1 MSYHPYTGEVPFDID
16 PVILDPVRNPD
27 LYKLVL
33 EEVEK
38 YRSRPPLA
46 EFPAVAQIIHYTELK
61 NQVQLCKS
69 STASIL
75 GLAPARFSE
84 AEGHAILAQACQYK
98 SVTDKVAFDDAVEE
112 WLQVGNETAVA
123 LWLSAMHE
131 FAAELMQR
139 SDAVKSI
146 PHEQLEAPCQS
157 CTAFVLAMSPI
168 AMLERM
174 ASPYSGAPLTIVNI
188 LDSIRDN
195 VLQHQ
200 KYIEE
205 WQQKLQITLNVRQH
219 LAWLSS
225 IEVRNWYASLH
236 DSHKRAFAAVL
247 RHLARDTA
255 QIGARDGCYIALTY
269 IKHFSFVNH
278 KSRVN
283 PHYIEGFMMH
293 MQSDHLRL
301 PFPGSPHDENS
312 HKLPDHLF
320 GRFKVQHGEHRVQRH
335 GAGQE
340 HAARRYGLREPKG
353 WTPDTV
359 TPLLY
364 RANRDTRASL
374 QRGKIRQDKQSD
386 RKERAFNTFSYLLHW
401 HEVDRSP
408 IKHGEA
414 ERAGQNY
421 LDDIERLLRMMAS
434 FFLVQH
440 LVQEQLGLI
449 QMFNRSG
456 TLVRLS

>member
-157 CTAFVLAMSPI
+157 CTAFV
-168 AMLERM
+168 
-174 ASPYSGAPLTIVNI
+174 V
-188 LDSIRDN
+188 
-195 VLQHQ
+195 
-200 KYIEE
+200 
-205 WQQKLQITLNVRQH
+205 
-219 LAWLSS
+219 
-225 IEVRNWYASLH
+225 
-236 DSHKRAFAAVL
+236 
-247 RHLARDTA
+247 
-255 QIGARDGCYIALTY
+255 
-269 IKHFSFVNH
+269 
-278 KSRVN
+278 SRVS
-283 PHYIEGFMMH
+283 H
-293 MQSDHLRL
+293 SRRLRIISNQV
-301 PFPGSPHDENS
+301 F
-312 HKLPDHLF
+312 
-320 GRFKVQHGEHRVQRH
+320 
-335 GAGQE
+335 
-340 HAARRYGLREPKG
+340 
-353 WTPDTV
+353 
-359 TPLLY
+359 LL
-364 RANRDTRASL
+364 
-374 QRGKIRQDKQSD
+374 
-386 RKERAFNTFSYLLHW
+386 
-401 HEVDRSP
+401 
-408 IKHGEA
+408 
-414 ERAGQNY
+414 
-421 LDDIERLLRMMAS
+421 
-434 FFLVQH
+434 
-440 LVQEQLGLI
+440 
-449 QMFNRSG
+449 
-456 TLVRLS
+456 